1 MNNVLTKCQACG
13 GKIVKKRV
21 SVENWWGDN
30 LTIVEDVPALVCE
43 SCGERY
49 FDAET
54 SLLLDQLRRKA
65 SYRPK
70 RIMEVPVYDF
80 PNSDLLARNS

>member
-1 MNNVLTKCQACG
+1 MLTKCQACG
-13 GKIVKKRV
+13 GKVVKRRV

-30 LTIVEDVPALVCE
+30 LTIVEDVPVFLCE

-54 SLLLDQLRRKA
+54 SLLLDQLRKKA
-65 SYRPK
+65 CYKPK

-80 PNSDLLARNS
+80 PCSDFLVRNS